1 MSLCRLLLHSSNT
14 KYFFSVSEPPSCCAR
29 WHRGVWGGG
38 DSRRGA
44 GGFWQRAEAEN
55 GDAALE
61 KGRGAQGRVR
71 WAGGE
76 HRGREG
82 GREEGK
88 DILILLSPIKTRPPN
103 APLVLYSVT
112 LHVTAVGD
120 TECAEWCVVP
130 GLYSKLNCSAAPVC
144 IMELHK
150 RECCLWILADTH
162 WKQHRQRRVLVVSHN
177 HRPHLDT

>member
-1 MSLCRLLLHSSNT
+1 MLRGAVGQKGLQELPSAAAGLAAAKGLSPVVLSQHRTLVCLHAGCCYTAATLSIFSACRSPLPAVPGGT
-14 KYFFSVSEPPSCCAR
+14 GVS
-29 WHRGVWGGG
+29 GGGG

-55 GDAALE
+55 GNAALE

-76 HRGREG
+76 RRGREG

-88 DILILLSPIKTRPPN
+88 DILILLSPIKARPPN

-130 GLYSKLNCSAAPVC
+130 GL
-144 IMELHK
+144 
-150 RECCLWILADTH
+150 
-162 WKQHRQRRVLVVSHN
+162 
-177 HRPHLDT
+177 